1 MTGGEDSTT
10 DVVENVEVIK
20 IGNVSNLVGS
30 LAVVQNTVSALEAA
44 GSLPADFNAI
54 IIDAAGAPLAA
65 SALSALGGKTTGV
78 VTVSDAV
85 VISGTAAEVTAALV
99 TADTLVQAG
108 SAKVTVT
115 DSIAVSAVNAI
126 ASKTSGVITATIT
139 EGGVATLKTLTG
151 TGNAY
156 TITLSDTSADIAD
169 LIAINDRT
177 LVPVDAQSVAAITS
191 ASTTTIDLT
200 AAGVTWKSGI
210 TVSGTAGNDSIKA
223 TAGADT
229 ITGGAGNDSLYG
241 GDGNDIFIIA
251 SATDHAAEEL
261 IQGGSGNDTI
271 RFTSTTASTL
281 TLVAGVSDTDA
292 WINVAIS
299 DAAGVA
305 TGTTALNVTA
315 TAMSTAVN
323 LTGNAGANSLTGG
336 AGNDTIT
343 GGA

>member
-1 MTGGEDSTT
+1 LASFAALTETGNAYTIT
-10 DVVENVEVIK
+10 
-20 IGNVSNLVGS
+20 VSDA
-30 LAVVQNTVSALEAA
+30 AVVTL
-44 GSLPADFNAI
+44 G
-54 IIDAAGAPLAA
+54 A

-223 TAGADT
+223 TAGADSM
-229 ITGGAGNDSLYG
+229 TGGAGADTL
-241 GDGNDIFIIA
+241 D
-251 SATDHAAEEL
+251 
-261 IQGGSGNDTI
+261 GGSGDDSITGGVGVDSLSGGEGDDLFVFAAPADLFLTAIVDSIAGGSGTDTI
-271 RFTSTTASTL
+271 RLDTTAAVTMANTVSFARVSEVEKLVVNGANINAISLALDVTAFTTAGIRTVDL
-281 TLVAGVSDTDA
+281 TSDTNSA
-292 WINVAIS
+292 GINVIN
-299 DAAGVA
+299 
-305 TGTTALNVTA
+305 ALEQ
-315 TAMSTAVN
+315 
-323 LTGNAGANSLTGG
+323 
-336 AGNDTIT
+336 NDTTI
-343 GGA
+343 GLSLLGSA